1 MMKKL
6 LSIATLLLSVSL
18 APAAFAGGDG
28 KCHFHGST
36 PAKESVVVGCANSYK
51 EALVGKGNLDTS
63 WKNATLDKA
72 EVVAGKDKK
81 EWKLSFKNAAE
92 KDASKQTLY
101 IFYTLTG
108 NFIGANFSGK

>member
-1 MMKKL
+1 MKKL
-6 LSIATLLLSVSL
+6 VSIAPLSLSMSTV
-18 APAAFAGGDG
+18 PAAFAGGDG

-51 EALVGKGNLDTS
+51 DALVSKGKLDAS

-72 EVVAGKDKK
+72 ELVAGKDKK

-101 IFYTLTG
+101 MFFNLTG
-108 NFIGANFSGK
+108 NYIGANFSGK

>member
-1 MMKKL
+1 MKKL
-6 LSIATLLLSVSL
+6 LNIAALLFAVSTV
-18 APAAFAGGDG
+18 PAAYAGGDG

-51 EALVGKGNLDTS
+51 ETLVSKGKPDAS

-72 EVVAGKDKK
+72 EVVEGKTKK

-92 KDASKQTLY
+92 KDTAKQTLY
-101 IFYTLTG
+101 MFYTLTG
-108 NFIGANFSGK
+108 NFVAANFTGK